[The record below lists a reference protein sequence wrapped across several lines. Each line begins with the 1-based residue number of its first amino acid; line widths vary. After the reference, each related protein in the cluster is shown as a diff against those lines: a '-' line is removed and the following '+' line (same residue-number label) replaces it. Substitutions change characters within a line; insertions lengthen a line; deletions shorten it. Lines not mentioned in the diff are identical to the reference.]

1 MRKILNTILL
11 IGLVIAVLGVSTP
24 APDTVVV
31 VYESADHQIEPYV
44 QGALRTLAEQG
55 MQARLLDNDV
65 VTGGGEVPS
74 QVQAA
79 VNSATQLLSLSLLS
93 NGKLIKSEPLPAS
106 YEDILEFVK

>member
-1 MRKILNTILL
+1 MKKILNTLVL
-11 IGLVIAVLGVSTP
+11 IGLLIAVLGVSAP

-55 MQARLLDNDV
+55 YQARLLDKDV

-79 VNSATQLLSLSLLS
+79 VNSATQLPSLSILS
-93 NGKLIKSEPLPAS
+93 SGKLIKSEPLPAS
-106 YEDILEFVK
+106 YEAILEFVK

>member
-1 MRKILNTILL
+1 MKRILNTIVL
-11 IGLVIAVLGVSTP
+11 IGLLIAVFGATAP

-31 VYESADHQIEPYV
+31 IYESADHQIEPYV

-55 MQARLLDNDV
+55 YQARLLDKDV

-79 VNSATQLLSLSLLS
+79 VNSATQLPSLSVLS

-106 YEDILEFVK
+106 YEAILETVR